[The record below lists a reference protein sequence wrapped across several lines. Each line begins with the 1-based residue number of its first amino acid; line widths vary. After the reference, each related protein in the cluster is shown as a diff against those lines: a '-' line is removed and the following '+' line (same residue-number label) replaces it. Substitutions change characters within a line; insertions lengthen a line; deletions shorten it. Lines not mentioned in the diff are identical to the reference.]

1 MDLAVA
7 GSNPVDHPILL
18 QGQPYWLLDHGLHF
32 IPRLTL
38 TGSETK
44 PSGIVSLTYALDNP

>member
-1 MDLAVA
+1 
-7 GSNPVDHPILL
+7 
-18 QGQPYWLLDHGLHF
+18 LDHGLHF